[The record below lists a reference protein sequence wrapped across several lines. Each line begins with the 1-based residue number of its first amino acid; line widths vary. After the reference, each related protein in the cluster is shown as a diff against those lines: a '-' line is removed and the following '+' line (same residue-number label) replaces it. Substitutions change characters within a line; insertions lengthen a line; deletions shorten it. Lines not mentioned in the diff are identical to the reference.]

1 MSYYLYSKEE
11 FFISNVNEDTAAF
24 TLSVKRY
31 IQDFLK
37 GVRIQSI
44 MNFEMELTVDEKLII
59 GEYASDDKGEGVI
72 YLKSIQLDEEGM
84 NRLLENLESHKN
96 IHLRLNYTG
105 FFFYFY
111 HYGINRFAELLNKS
125 LKGYVTFM
133 ASEEQEDEL
142 RAYHFREHDGELISG
157 FMNDQDYRNY
167 RHITDW
173 KIYQLYFDLVLE
185 EPISWE
191 TYYKVE
197 KEAYKIGA
205 KYSLKVE
212 YEAYPSFVEGA
223 PMADPGEVIFDRPH
237 IEGTYEHEKETM
249 TMQEMENFFVDVSVI
264 YDILRNHV
272 SMFSEQIKLK
282 PFNTKEGEAILRM
295 RIDEEKNLV
304 LSVFDP
310 DAKNIDYTP
319 YVGDINRVKSMEE
332 LFKDWD
338 VQIPFP
344 EETLE

>member
-11 FFISNVNEDTAAF
+11 FIINNVNEDTAAF

-31 IQDFLK
+31 IQDFLR
-37 GVRIQSI
+37 GIRIQSI

-59 GEYASDDKGEGVI
+59 GEYASGDEGEGVI
-72 YLKSIQLDEEGM
+72 YLKSTQLDEEGM
-84 NRLLENLESHKN
+84 NRLLENLEFHKS
-96 IHLRLNYTG
+96 IHLSLKYTG

-111 HYGINRFAELLNKS
+111 YYGINRFAEILNET

-142 RAYHFREHDGELISG
+142 RAYHFRELNGELISG

-167 RHITDW
+167 RHIRDW
-173 KIYQLYFDLVLE
+173 KIDQLYFDLILK

-197 KEAYKIGA
+197 KEAYRIGA
-205 KYSLKVE
+205 KYGLKVE
-212 YEAYPSFVEGA
+212 YEAYPSFAEGA
-223 PMADPGEVIFDRPH
+223 PMADPGEVIFDRPY
-237 IEGTYEHEKETM
+237 IEGTYDHEKETM
-249 TMQEMENFFVDVSVI
+249 TLQEMENFFEDISII
-264 YDILRNHV
+264 YDILKDHV
-272 SMFSEQIKLK
+272 SMLSDRLKLIPLYK
-282 PFNTKEGEAILRM
+282 KDGEAILRM
-295 RIDEEKNLV
+295 RIDEEKNLM

-310 DAKNIDYTP
+310 DAKTNVYTH
-319 YVGDINRVKSMEE
+319 YVGDINRIKIMEE

-344 EETLE
+344 EETIK